1 MNQLRIRI
9 IELEVKTRQQGKKMG
24 DWSFPSHVFETK
36 KKKER
41 KIGGSNK
48 VSVLNLFLINDS
60 MTSD

>member
-9 IELEVKTRQQGKKMG
+9 IELEVKTRKQGKKWETG
-24 DWSFPSHVFETK
+24 VSHPTFLRLR

-48 VSVLNLFLINDS
+48 VSVFSLFLMNDS